1 MSETLKSEIEDKLA
15 DRFPGARIEILLE
28 GNRALVAITHGEFA
42 DLSRVKRQQAVY
54 GVIGSYVTDGT
65 LHAVTIQAS
74 VPDPNG

>member
-1 MSETLKSEIEDKLA
+1 MSDPLEVEIAGKLA
-15 DRFPGARIEILLE
+15 ERFPGAQIEVVLD
-28 GNRALVAITHGEFA
+28 GNRALVAIAHGEFA

-74 VPDPNG
+74 VPDPRG